1 MKTKKILAGIL
12 SAALLCQPAAAS
24 VYCAEKT
31 SSKTLAGDVNNDG
44 RFNIADIL
52 SLKKWLVGD
61 GELLNK
67 DNADFYE
74 DGQVDVFDLCL
85 MQNELIE
92 SLSIPSPLYKS
103 RNLCADYE
111 AAQIDAVKID
121 EDFVLGQTKF
131 SLDFLQHSLKQD
143 GNTLISPYSA
153 TRALAMTANGAKG
166 KTLEE
171 MENVLCG
178 GVSIDK
184 LNEYIYSQTNQLT
197 APSPYDNSS
206 LNDANS
212 IWVRPD
218 INIAPDFIG
227 KNVSYF
233 DSQIFTSPMDKST
246 VNDVNQWVNIQTHEM
261 IPELLDP
268 EQFNDS
274 GLLTMLLVNALAFEG
289 QWADEF
295 GNAVNDKFTAYNG
308 NIQNAEMMS
317 SRENVFLKD
326 DKAKGFV
333 KDYLGNYYFAAL
345 LPDEGITVDEYIS
358 GLDAESLHSILSN
371 KNYKSVDISMP
382 KFSFDDSRLMKDML
396 IDMGMPT
403 AFDADYADFTGM
415 TTDNY
420 PMSIDEVLQ
429 KTHIEVDE
437 KGTRAAAATVV
448 MMKETGCIEYE
459 EPEVVRLDR
468 PFVFAIVDSRTDIP
482 IFMGTVKTLNK

>member
-1 MKTKKILAGIL
+1 M
-12 SAALLCQPAAAS
+12 
-24 VYCAEKT
+24 
-31 SSKTLAGDVNNDG
+31 
-44 RFNIADIL
+44 
-52 SLKKWLVGD
+52 
-61 GELLNK
+61 
-67 DNADFYE
+67 
-74 DGQVDVFDLCL
+74 
-85 MQNELIE
+85 
-92 SLSIPSPLYKS
+92 
-103 RNLCADYE
+103 
-111 AAQIDAVKID
+111 
-121 EDFVLGQTKF
+121 
-131 SLDFLQHSLKQD
+131 
-143 GNTLISPYSA
+143 
-153 TRALAMTANGAKG
+153 
-166 KTLEE
+166 
-171 MENVLCG
+171 
-178 GVSIDK
+178 
-184 LNEYIYSQTNQLT
+184 LT
-197 APSPYDNSS
+197 
-206 LNDANS
+206 
-212 IWVRPD
+212 
-218 INIAPDFIG
+218 
-227 KNVSYF
+227 
-233 DSQIFTSPMDKST
+233 
-246 VNDVNQWVNIQTHEM
+246 H
-261 IPELLDP
+261 
-268 EQFNDS
+268 
-274 GLLTMLLVNALAFEG
+274 FEG

-295 GNAVNDKFTAYNG
+295 GNAVNDKFTAYDG

-358 GLDAESLHSILSN
+358 GLDAESLHSILCN

-420 PMSIDEVLQ
+420 PMSIDQVLQ

>member
-74 DGQVDVFDLCL
+74 DGQVDIFDLCL

-121 EDFVLGQTKF
+121 EDFILGQTKF

-197 APSPYDNSS
+197 APSPYDNSA

-246 VNDVNQWVNIQTHEM
+246 ANDVNQWVNIQTHEM
-261 IPELLDP
+261 IPELLNP

-274 GLLTMLLVNALAFEG
+274 GLLTMLLVNALRG
-289 QWADEF
+289 
-295 GNAVNDKFTAYNG
+295 T
-308 NIQNAEMMS
+308 
-317 SRENVFLKD
+317 
-326 DKAKGFV
+326 
-333 KDYLGNYYFAAL
+333 
-345 LPDEGITVDEYIS
+345 
-358 GLDAESLHSILSN
+358 
-371 KNYKSVDISMP
+371 
-382 KFSFDDSRLMKDML
+382 
-396 IDMGMPT
+396 MG
-403 AFDADYADFTGM
+403 
-415 TTDNY
+415 
-420 PMSIDEVLQ
+420 
-429 KTHIEVDE
+429 
-437 KGTRAAAATVV
+437 R
-448 MMKETGCIEYE
+448 
-459 EPEVVRLDR
+459 
-468 PFVFAIVDSRTDIP
+468 
-482 IFMGTVKTLNK
+482 